1 VDRQNEQEGNAT
13 RCRRVRLLYITVVLC
28 ILSGGVTK
36 MYETVVTY
44 KYVGSSD
51 GDSNSKR
58 EAEAYVYDLL

>member
-1 VDRQNEQEGNAT
+1 
-13 RCRRVRLLYITVVLC
+13 
-28 ILSGGVTK
+28 